1 MCLSCP
7 IPDRPGN
14 AQGTRVTHA
23 ADVADADPAS
33 PADQAWQTPLLQ
45 TGRPGAD
52 GHRARLAFGRRDLHL
67 VCRRGRQL
75 GLAELP
81 RIQCLGGHQRPLW
94 HRRDAGRLPDL
105 FQPGGLFPDLLSAPP
120 AAAALRHDDHGRG
133 TRPQSA
139 ADLFSRPRPAAGN
152 GDGKRD
158 RRSDPDCRGRA
169 DDAFGSRHQL
179 LRYSHRASDSRRL
192 CPDPVGGSDRITD
205 ATSSQAC

>member
-7 IPDRPGN
+7 IPDRPGD

-23 ADVADADPAS
+23 ADVAGSGSSKARGPGLANAAS
-33 PADQAWQTPLLQ
+33 SNQ
-45 TGRPGAD
+45 RPGAD
-52 GHRARLAFGRRDLHL
+52 GHRARLASGRRDLHL

-81 RIQCLGGHQRPLW
+81 RVQCLGGHQRPLW

-105 FQPGGLFPDLLSAPP
+105 FQPGRLFPDLLSAPS

-133 TRPQSA
+133 ARPQSA

-158 RRSDPDCRGRA
+158 RRVDPDCRGRA
-169 DDAFGSRHQL
+169 DDAFGSRHEL
-179 LRYSHRASDSRRL
+179 LRHSHRASDSGRL
-192 CPDPVGGSDRITD
+192 RPDPVGGSDRITD